1 MQQTILSARWH
12 QKSASLQIYT
22 LLLPKIYDLFLGKF
36 LVGVPL
42 HSSQEFLNVRMRLNE
57 LHYDSYLMECS
68 NMYINRCLAL
78 IALSALFHVKD
89 EEVQRK
95 TKLLEDAEK
104 MFIFSVGVH
113 GELNDG
119 GVNGGAYLGLF
130 YYLTGQMRKSK
141 QILAHTAKTALQQLE
156 CGNYHAFPILIMT
169 EKNRLL
175 KCPSIL
181 ENESILRDLFE
192 KWYLHGGFCLDSNFL
207 CLYLL
212 HRITNEGLEVLQ
224 LIKLENESSDS
235 DASNYIRYRLGLL
248 KEDSSEFTKYSKEKH
263 CVLCKFEQLGQYK

>member
-1 MQQTILSARWH
+1 
-12 QKSASLQIYT
+12 
-22 LLLPKIYDLFLGKF
+22 
-36 LVGVPL
+36 
-42 HSSQEFLNVRMRLNE
+42 MRLNE